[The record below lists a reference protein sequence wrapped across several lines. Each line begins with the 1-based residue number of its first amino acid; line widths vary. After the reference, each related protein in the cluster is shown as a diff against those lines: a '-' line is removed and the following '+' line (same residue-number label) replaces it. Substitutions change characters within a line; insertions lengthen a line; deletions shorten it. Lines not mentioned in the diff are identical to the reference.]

1 MPAAAAAQST
11 EADAATLTLGEDF
24 QDGRCLL
31 NSEVALI
38 LEHKLQASNAKGQ
51 TPGTNFVKAFEYV
64 NRVKQFR
71 TKEVMARVR
80 TELEKQPIAE
90 FEVAQLGNLCPED
103 ADEAKALI
111 ASLALPT
118 LEGMARD
125 IDSAQLTE
133 VLQGIATADSST
145 DHRKHGGQQQRAGM
159 NVDTFEGVYGIGVL
173 FPHKMKDD

>member
-1 MPAAAAAQST
+1 MPAAAASQST

-38 LEHKLQASNAKGQ
+38 LEHKLQTSNAKGQ

-80 TELEKQPIAE
+80 TELEKQPIVE

-133 VLQGIATADSST
+133 VLQGICDCRQF
-145 DHRKHGGQQQRAGM
+145 D
-159 NVDTFEGVYGIGVL
+159 
-173 FPHKMKDD
+173 